1 MAFLSWRQRC
11 RVVALIYL
19 LSRFSVEHAAWR
31 YGSLRASYR
40 YTNLRGGE
48 LWTGSGSANFLSCLR
63 VLELICSFILIF
75 ASIARSL
82 TEMAFYFHIHT
93 KAQPVRFASRKSST
107 APTPTHGM
115 SKSGRNKTYGGEHVE
130 RSRWVGDLDRAGMHA
145 WENALIVDLDLEA
158 DWAGLGGYSTSIR

>member
-19 LSRFSVEHAAWR
+19 LSRFSVEHTAWR
-31 YGSLRASYR
+31 YGSLRANYR

-82 TEMAFYFHIHT
+82 TEMVFYFHIHT
-93 KAQPVRFASRKSST
+93 KAQSVRFASSKSST
-107 APTPTHGM
+107 APTPTHTHHGM
-115 SKSGRNKTYGGEHVE
+115 SISGRNKDVWAWTCREEKVGGRPRQGRYACMGECIN
-130 RSRWVGDLDRAGMHA
+130 RGPWPRG
-145 WENALIVDLDLEA
+145 
-158 DWAGLGGYSTSIR
+158 